1 MTLGRAFFYHAKEE
15 TGYRMT
21 KFSAP
26 RGTQDILP
34 TDSYKWLW
42 AESIFREI
50 CRLFGY
56 SEIRTPTF
64 EDTELFNRSIGE
76 ATDIVSKEMYTFTD
90 RGGRSITLRPEGT
103 APAIR
108 AYVEH
113 NLGAKSPVTK
123 LYYITSIFR
132 YERPQAG
139 RFREHHQFG
148 IECVGSDD
156 PAVDAEVISLGREIL
171 GRVGLVNWTLRIGS
185 VGCKKCRAN
194 HRAALRESLKPV
206 LSQLC
211 GNCQRRYDLNPLRIL
226 DCKEDQCKRLTENA
240 PSVLDYLDDECKTHF
255 DLVRGYLGKLGI
267 PYTVDRRL
275 VRGLDY
281 YTRTAFEF
289 VGSQLGAQSQII
301 GGGRYDDL
309 VEELGGHPTP
319 AIGFGMGIER
329 LLMSIEAEGIKTPS
343 PPAPAIFVAVMGDDA
358 KSTGVNLLY
367 RLRSND
373 VPAEMDYS
381 SKSLKAQMKLAD
393 KLGVKYTLILG
404 EDELR
409 ESSATIRNMQTKE
422 QKRVPISDVV
432 EKLSEEYKKLSKEEL
447 CSKERFGAVK

>member
-1 MTLGRAFFYHAKEE
+1 
-15 TGYRMT
+15 MT

-26 RGTQDILP
+26 RGTQDVLP
-34 TDSYKWLW
+34 ADSYKWIW
-42 AESIFREI
+42 AESIFREV

-90 RGGRSITLRPEGT
+90 RGGRSVTLRPEGT

-113 NLGAKSPVTK
+113 NLGARLPVTK

-156 PAVDAEVISLGREIL
+156 PAVDAEVISMGSEIL
-171 GRVGLVNWTLRIGS
+171 RRVGLTDWTLKIGS
-185 VGCKKCRAN
+185 VGCKNCRPVF
-194 HRAALRESLKPV
+194 RSALKESLKTVMPH
-206 LSQLC
+206 LC
-211 GNCQRRYDLNPLRIL
+211 PNCQRRYDLNPLRIL
-226 DCKEDQCKRLTENA
+226 DCKEDQCRRLTADA
-240 PSVLDYLDDECKTHF
+240 PSALDYLDDECRVHF
-255 DLVRGYLGKLGI
+255 ETLRGYLDHTGI
-267 PYTVDRRL
+267 RYTVDRRL

-281 YTRTAFEF
+281 YTKTAFEF
-289 VGSQLGAQSQII
+289 VGSQLGAQSQVI

-309 VEELGGHPTP
+309 VEELGGSPTP

-329 LLMSIEAEGIKTPS
+329 LLMSVEAEGINIPD
-343 PPAPAIFVAVMGDDA
+343 PPAPSTFVAVMGDEA
-358 KSTGVNLLY
+358 KSAGVELIY
-367 RLRSND
+367 KLRSSGISS
-373 VPAEMDYS
+373 EMDYS
-381 SKSLKAQMKLAD
+381 AKSLKAQMKLAD
-393 KLGVKYTLILG
+393 KLGVRYTLILG

-409 ESSATIRNMQTKE
+409 ESAVTIRNMHTKE
-422 QKRVPISDVV
+422 QKQVPISDVI
-432 EKLSEEYKKLSKEEL
+432 KELNED
-447 CSKERFGAVK
+447 